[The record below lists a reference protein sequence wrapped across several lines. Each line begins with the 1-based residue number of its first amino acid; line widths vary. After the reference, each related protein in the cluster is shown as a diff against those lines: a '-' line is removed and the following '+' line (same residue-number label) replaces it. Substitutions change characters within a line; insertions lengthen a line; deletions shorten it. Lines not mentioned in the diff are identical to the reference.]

1 MAIKQLN
8 ELLADSQAITR
19 EREALRL
26 KAKKLWEK
34 INPLL
39 DAAEAERR
47 ANPSPG
53 GQAQGVG

>member
-1 MAIKQLN
+1 MAAKQLD

-26 KAKKLWEK
+26 KGKKLWEK

-39 DAAEAERR
+39 DAAEAKRR

-53 GQAQGVG
+53 GQPQGVG